1 MRKEVIDVVVDLEP
15 MSIKKTFNF
24 LKEKDLLNPLKGM
37 VSAGRRDIFDATLV
51 VLSTGSDEFTDI
63 YIEELDK
70 IGHDLLWDAVLAEC
84 EVPEEDYEVKIRRLE
99 EEIKELKKRKED
111 DLK

>member
-24 LKEKDLLNPLKGM
+24 LKEKDLLDPLKGM
-37 VSAGRRDIFDATLV
+37 VSAGRRDVFDTTLC

-63 YIEELDK
+63 YLEEIDK
-70 IGHDLLWDAVLAEC
+70 IGHDLLWEAVLAEVG
-84 EVPEEDYEVKIRRLE
+84 EQDSVEDQIRRLE
-99 EEIKELKKRKED
+99 EEIKALKERKED

>member
-70 IGHDLLWDAVLAEC
+70 IGHDLLWDAVLAEVG
-84 EVPEEDYEVKIRRLE
+84 EQENVEDKIRRLE
-99 EEIKELKKRKED
+99 EEIKALKERKED